1 MGLLATVYSDLGRHR
16 EALVLKEKTL
26 EFRRR
31 VLPENDPQI
40 GFDVWRTVFV
50 DGRDDLTSCVC
61 RIRNGQ
67 SCERSQ

>member
-40 GFDVWRTVFV
+40 GFDV
-50 DGRDDLTSCVC
+50 
-61 RIRNGQ
+61 
-67 SCERSQ
+67 